1 MKKSKKAYSPE
12 KKPYI
17 YIYKKLILGSGQK
30 TQKRGFLPLL
40 LQFAPLALN
49 LLDSMGGRSIKS
61 PPYRS
66 PLRHPRR
73 MY

>member
-1 MKKSKKAYSPE
+1 MKKSKKPYSSE
-12 KKPYI
+12 KNHI
-17 YIYKKLILGSGQK
+17 YIYKKLMLGSGQK
-30 TQKRGFLPLL
+30 TQKKGFLPLL

-66 PLRHPRR
+66 RLRHPRR